1 MEVLTGTGIDDL
13 DGGCVTVLCSLPLPI
28 LPPRVEELRRATRG
42 EAGGWTGGL
51 RTTDTT
57 LCVCS
62 HIRRKRRTF
71 PAKKKSENYIYLS
84 ITKIIEFHYFH
95 TPEINIIIS
104 IDYSIM

>member
-71 PAKKKSENYIYLS
+71 PAKKIR
-84 ITKIIEFHYFH
+84 T
-95 TPEINIIIS
+95 IIS
-104 IDYSIM
+104 IYISQK